1 MTDTDIGPSAFREL
15 LGRFVTGVTVI
26 TTTSPDGTP
35 VGMTANSV
43 ASVSLDPPLVLICVD
58 HNSAMQGD
66 LKQAPSFVINVL
78 ALDQEEMSRR
88 FAENRHDRFSGIG
101 YQPGP
106 HGAPILD
113 GVVAYIECDNHSSI
127 EAGDHTIFVGRVT
140 GGAAESGH
148 PLVFYRGG
156 YGELKSR

>member
-1 MTDTDIGPSAFREL
+1 MTDKGIGPSAFREL
-15 LGRFVTGVTVI
+15 LGRFVTGVTVV
-26 TTTSPDGTP
+26 TTVSPDGTP

-58 HNSAMQGD
+58 HDSAMHGD
-66 LKQAPSFVINVL
+66 LKQAAGFVVNVL
-78 ALDQEEMSRR
+78 ALDQEEISRR
-88 FAENRHDRFSGIG
+88 FAENRGDRFAGIG

-106 HGAPILD
+106 QGAPILD
-113 GVVAYIECDNHSSI
+113 GVVAHIECDNHSSI

-140 GGAAESGH
+140 GGTTESGH

-156 YGELKSR
+156 YSELKSR